1 MSTTILF
8 LSDILEV
15 LLAQLP
21 VPSFL
26 EDILQLDSEIPVPWK
41 SFPVTVSFSSFGL
54 FYHATR
60 LLDYSSFLSSLSE
73 IN

>member
-26 EDILQLDSEIPVPWK
+26 EDILQLDSEIPVP
-41 SFPVTVSFSSFGL
+41 
-54 FYHATR
+54 
-60 LLDYSSFLSSLSE
+60 
-73 IN
+73 